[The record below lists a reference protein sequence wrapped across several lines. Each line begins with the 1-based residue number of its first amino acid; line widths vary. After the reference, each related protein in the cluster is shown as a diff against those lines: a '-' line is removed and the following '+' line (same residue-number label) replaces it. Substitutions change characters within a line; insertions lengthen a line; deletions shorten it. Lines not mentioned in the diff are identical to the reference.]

1 MQNFEDYGCLN
12 PVKIT
17 IDSNK
22 INETL
27 FNYKKYKFRF
37 ITESLLFSRNLQNN
51 TDVIFITCK
60 GLTEAKT
67 ALINSKLYKM
77 LGVLYLWEIKD
88 WDLIKNHSKRG
99 KLVLVYSEYHLKACH
114 FAFPFTT
121 KNVSGLLN
129 FTIILQD
136 GSGNKMSFPSNE
148 IEVLTLSFKIHIVK

>member
-17 IDSNK
+17 SDSNK
-22 INETL
+22 IIETL

-37 ITESLLFSRNLQNN
+37 TSGSLLFSRNLQNN

-67 ALINSKLYKM
+67 SLINSKFYRM
-77 LGVLYLWEIKD
+77 LGVSYLLEIKD
-88 WDLIKNHSKRG
+88 WDLTKKHSKRG
-99 KLVLVYSEYHLKACH
+99 KLALVYSEYYLKACH

-129 FTIILQD
+129 FTITLQD
-136 GSGNKMSFPSNE
+136 GLGNKMSCPSNE
-148 IEVLTLSFKIHIVK
+148 IKVLTLSFKIHIVK